1 MDVVVTLDLYQYL
14 GEQNISIKVKD
25 IHPAGLSPAIY
36 DEMALYQKIEL
47 GEPLDDGE
55 FARAMLTREQVA
67 LCYKAALY
75 FGPAVGDFVLFYNK
89 MAGKPITY
97 CQMMLALNVLA
108 ELGILTVKREKGKV
122 VLLVNRGQKADL
134 NASRI
139 LRELT
144 AKRTAALCI

>member
-1 MDVVVTLDLYQYL
+1 MLVIGICGASGSGKSTLASELC
-14 GEQNISIKVKD
+14 K
-25 IHPAGLSPAIY
+25 AIGDGCIIINHDSYYRDHSHLPFQDRALLNY
-36 DEMALYQKIEL
+36 DEPGIF
-47 GEPLDDGE
+47 DHD
-55 FARAMLTREQVA
+55 
-67 LCYKAALY
+67 
-75 FGPAVGDFVLFYNK
+75 LFLQDIK
-89 MAGKPITY
+89 TLMAGKPITY

-122 VLLVNRGQKADL
+122 LLLVNRGQKADL